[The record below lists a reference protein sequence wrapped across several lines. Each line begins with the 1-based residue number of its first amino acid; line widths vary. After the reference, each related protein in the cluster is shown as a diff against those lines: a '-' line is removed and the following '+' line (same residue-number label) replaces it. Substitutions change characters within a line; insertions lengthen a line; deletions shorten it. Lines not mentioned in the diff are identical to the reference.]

1 MAFEDKK
8 PDPNFIF
15 KTERNIKAY
24 MLYVILAL
32 ALVSISL
39 SVAIALLTPLK
50 ETKPSVA

>member
-1 MAFEDKK
+1 MALEDKK
-8 PDPNFIF
+8 LDPNFIF
-15 KTERNIKAY
+15 QAERNIKAY